1 MPPLLDSEDVRQRL
15 QRRFQRQRG
24 AWLQGRGSWPQTLPL
39 GLPTERLAL
48 ADLTAVRRWAEQW
61 ARWDGPGTVH
71 WVERRWPRAGTQRLP
86 ERLVFEDAA
95 GIADWLGEGT
105 RWRLARRRHALLSG
119 AFPALAEPLAGHID
133 WLMTAPEAD
142 FQRLR
147 DLLTWLAT
155 HPRSGLYL
163 RQLPIAG
170 LDSKWAETHRG
181 LLTRLLRALHGTSW
195 GDFLQ
200 LAGLR
205 REPALLRLRLLDP
218 ALRAPLGGLG
228 DLSAPLADIARLP
241 LRPALAFIVENLR
254 TGLAFEALPG
264 AVVFMAQGYAVDA
277 YGRIPWLRDLPV
289 YYWGDTDTHGLVIL
303 DRLRQ
308 HLPQA
313 RALLMD
319 EATLLAH
326 RALWG
331 HETRP
336 ATAETLARLTPD
348 EQALYARLRQ
358 GHWRPGVRLE
368 QERIGWEWAWPRIRA
383 VCRRH
388 CAAP

>member
-1 MPPLLDSEDVRQRL
+1 MPPLLDSEAVRQRL
-15 QRRFQRQRG
+15 QRRFRRQRS
-24 AWLQGRGSWPQTLPL
+24 AWLQGLGSWPQTLPL
-39 GLPTERLAL
+39 GLPTERSAL
-48 ADLTAVRRWAEQW
+48 ADLAAVRRWAEQW

-71 WVERRWPRAGTQRLP
+71 WVERRWPSAGTQRLP
-86 ERLVFEDAA
+86 ARLVFTDPAT
-95 GIADWLGEGT
+95 IADWLGEGA
-105 RWRLARRRHALLSG
+105 RWRQARRRHALLSE
-119 AFPALAEPLAGHID
+119 AFPALSESLASEID

-142 FQRLR
+142 FQRLH
-147 DLLTWLAT
+147 DLLAWLVA

-170 LDSKWAETHRG
+170 LDSKWAEAHRG
-181 LLTRLLRALHGTSW
+181 LLTRLLRALHGTSG

-264 AVVFMAQGYAVDA
+264 AVVFMARGYAVEA
-277 YGRIPWLRDLPV
+277 YGQIPWLRDLPV
-289 YYWGDTDTHGLVIL
+289 YYWGDIDTHGFAIL
-303 DRLRQ
+303 DRVR
-308 HLPQA
+308 HYLPQV

-319 EATLLAH
+319 EATLLTH
-326 RALWG
+326 RALWS
-331 HETRP
+331 HEARP
-336 ATAETLARLTPD
+336 AAAETLTRLTPE

-358 GHWRPGVRLE
+358 NHWRPGVRLE
-368 QERIGWEWAWPRIRA
+368 QERIGWEWAWRRVQAICQRHA
-383 VCRRH
+383 VS
-388 CAAP
+388 